1 MLGVTTSG
9 AAEEGLR
16 HVVTCF
22 VRRVARGLSRREGSR
37 RDARRGPAS
46 ARASVRSPVVAGDV
60 RRAAARRCPH
70 ASAHRGRHTH
80 HVPDALRTCD
90 GDARADRRVVRVARL
105 ARTSPW
111 ASVETCCRGGKAT
124 GRRGQAAAAVST
136 VVAGGGPAWLGHP
149 PVIRPRRSGR
159 SAVASRG
166 GLPARRA
173 RDRRGGRYGGCE
185 RSGWRG
191 RCDWCSGSSRGW
203 WGGRLD
209 GLEGLDLIDLVDWL
223 DGKYAVL

>member
-111 ASVETCCRGGKAT
+111 ASVETCRRGGEAT
-124 GRRGQAAAAVST
+124 TRRGQAAAAVEST
-136 VVAGGGPAWLGHP
+136 RTWRRRLLAVRQQCNDQRYDGNDHGRNRRSRRRL
-149 PVIRPRRSGR
+149 RRFRQDPRRMRHRTHFLLGSRLR
-159 SAVASRG
+159 S
-166 GLPARRA
+166 
-173 RDRRGGRYGGCE
+173 
-185 RSGWRG
+185 
-191 RCDWCSGSSRGW
+191 
-203 WGGRLD
+203 
-209 GLEGLDLIDLVDWL
+209 LV
-223 DGKYAVL
+223 